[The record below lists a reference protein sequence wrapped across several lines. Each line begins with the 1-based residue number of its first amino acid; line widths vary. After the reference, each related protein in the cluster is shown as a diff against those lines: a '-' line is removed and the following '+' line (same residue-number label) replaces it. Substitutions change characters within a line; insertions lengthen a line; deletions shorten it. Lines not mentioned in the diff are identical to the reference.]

1 MIDEQRYEGLWWLP
15 ENESAKLSGTLTIER
30 GRAQLE
36 VFNSFGHEVLNS
48 SDTEQTL
55 STMPFPVERILGI
68 TTNGKKVTLERCRA
82 IDFVL
87 SLPGIPT
94 TTYRA
99 EFALLGAWF
108 VAGEE
113 VTFDEIAM
121 TTTDLDVW
129 ASISGFSSSFSGPE
143 DTEDDGATLSRIDI
157 AFEPPE
163 AVHLPLEGGQEA
175 RVEFTMR
182 YSGVGAINRVEL
194 SQAAALHLR
203 YARPK
208 PLPHAWQTVIRLRNF
223 LCLAVGRPVAL
234 LSVKG
239 YRDDLLQG
247 SGSRRPI
254 EVIWELPHNPD
265 PPERALHPA
274 EMLFTLPE
282 VMPSISDALSAW
294 LARHDVL
301 GPVFNLYFGM
311 LYHPAMYT
319 DVHFLAYA
327 QAVETY
333 DYRRRD
339 VTDLPAGQHEQRM
352 EAILTGTPDQYRE
365 WLQTRLQRSNEL
377 SLRRRIRD
385 VLDECPDV
393 RDKIVGATPRERAN
407 FVALFVDSRNYY
419 THYSP
424 DLENRAATG
433 VALYLL
439 VVQLRA
445 IIEMSL
451 LRELGFTCD
460 AIDAILDRVQRY
472 AEIANVRG
480 QVPSRQD

>member
-1 MIDEQRYEGLWWLP
+1 
-15 ENESAKLSGTLTIER
+15 
-30 GRAQLE
+30 
-36 VFNSFGHEVLNS
+36 
-48 SDTEQTL
+48 
-55 STMPFPVERILGI
+55 
-68 TTNGKKVTLERCRA
+68 
-82 IDFVL
+82 
-87 SLPGIPT
+87 
-94 TTYRA
+94 
-99 EFALLGAWF
+99 
-108 VAGEE
+108 
-113 VTFDEIAM
+113 
-121 TTTDLDVW
+121 
-129 ASISGFSSSFSGPE
+129 
-143 DTEDDGATLSRIDI
+143 
-157 AFEPPE
+157 
-163 AVHLPLEGGQEA
+163 
-175 RVEFTMR
+175 
-182 YSGVGAINRVEL
+182 
-194 SQAAALHLR
+194 
-203 YARPK
+203 
-208 PLPHAWQTVIRLRNF
+208 
-223 LCLAVGRPVAL
+223 
-234 LSVKG
+234 
-239 YRDDLLQG
+239 
-247 SGSRRPI
+247 
-254 EVIWELPHNPD
+254 
-265 PPERALHPA
+265 
-274 EMLFTLPE
+274 
-282 VMPSISDALSAW
+282 
-294 LARHDVL
+294 
-301 GPVFNLYFGM
+301 M